1 MNSLFNPRIIKSII
15 LILSVM
21 LFVKLG
27 WFVVE
32 LTFLSSRGVE
42 HIQNSEIKS
51 LYYRVRLGRESSNE
65 AKRVVKAP
73 VSDIRSF
80 KLLAIISSPDITII
94 TISKQGKNS
103 VLSRGDTIDG
113 YRLESATA
121 HEAIFS
127 RGGKHYRLELIK
139 SAEDTKAQN
148 SIRYAKQAPSKVA
161 QTSEN
166 ADDESK
172 GEIVEGDDVTVVDK
186 SLLTHY
192 SRNMNDI
199 WKNIGVKEV
208 MDGKNI
214 KGFKV
219 NFVKR
224 GSDFSKLGLRRG
236 DIIKAVN
243 GQEMTSYN
251 SAFEIYKNINTIES
265 LTLTIK
271 RGEEEMELNYE
282 IN

>member
-1 MNSLFNPRIIKSII
+1 MNYLSNPRIVKSLI

-21 LFVKLG
+21 FFVKLG
-27 WFVVE
+27 WFIVE
-32 LTFLSSRGVE
+32 LTLLSSRGIE

-51 LYYRVRLGRESSNE
+51 LYYRVRLGPQKIQKTS
-65 AKRVVKAP
+65 RVIKAP

-80 KLLAIISSPDITII
+80 KLLAIISSQDITII

-127 RGGKHYRLELIK
+127 RGGKNYRLELIK
-139 SAEDTKAQN
+139 SAEDAKAQN
-148 SIRYAKQAPSKVA
+148 SIRYAKNTPSKVA
-161 QTSEN
+161 QTSSN
-166 ADDESK
+166 ADDESR

-192 SRNMNDI
+192 SKNMNDI

-208 MDGKNI
+208 MDGRDI